1 MNYTKRRT
9 KIIEKLRMLSLNYQ
23 NQTSLSQAL
32 NDIDSAFDRSN
43 SKIKVLNNDK
53 TSNSSLGYLYN
64 NTVSNNIH
72 HTSDSSEKNSS
83 FGTGFSI
90 DHVRYYVEGVTL
102 VPLSTFG
109 MFGKYSQKIH
119 GYKSEYVN

>member
-1 MNYTKRRT
+1 
-9 KIIEKLRMLSLNYQ
+9 MLSLNYH
-23 NQTSLSQAL
+23 NQTSPSHAS
-32 NDIDSAFDRSN
+32 NDIDSAFNYINSSN
-43 SKIKVLNNDK
+43 SEIKVPNNDK
-53 TSNSSLGYLYN
+53 TSNSSFGYLYN

-72 HTSDSSEKNSS
+72 HTSDSPEKHSS

-109 MFGKYSQKIH
+109 MFGK
-119 GYKSEYVN
+119 

>member
-1 MNYTKRRT
+1 
-9 KIIEKLRMLSLNYQ
+9 MLFLNYQ
-23 NQTSLSQAL
+23 NQTILSHAL
-32 NDIDSAFDRSN
+32 NDNDSAFNYINSSN

-53 TSNSSLGYLYN
+53 TSNSSLSYLYN
-64 NTVSNNIH
+64 NTVLNNIH
-72 HTSDSSEKNSS
+72 HTSDSPEKNSS

-109 MFGKYSQKIH
+109 MFGK
-119 GYKSEYVN
+119 

>member
-64 NTVSNNIH
+64 NTVSNNIQ
-72 HTSDSSEKNSS
+72 HTSDSPEKNSS

-109 MFGKYSQKIH
+109 MFGK
-119 GYKSEYVN
+119 